1 MSSKTIDHINSLL
14 YRSASFTDPVAMR
27 NCSRDLPFVIMPIAD
42 DNRFWVLNQ
51 SGNIL
56 GHDHNHARDTDMV
69 HADELDLSSLVQE
82 ADGNYYLWD
91 TIPPDSMA
99 SAMAAY
105 RNLLGQVFKASH
117 QIMNGNRGTPR
128 KLCYGGARA

>member
-1 MSSKTIDHINSLL
+1 MSNKTIEHINSLL

-27 NCSRDLPFVIMPIAD
+27 NCSRDLPFVIMPIAGEEG
-42 DNRFWVLNQ
+42 FWVLNQ

-56 GHDHNHARDTDMV
+56 GQDHNHARDADMV

-91 TIPPDSMA
+91 SIPPDSMA
-99 SAMAAY
+99 SAMLAY
-105 RNLLGQVFKASH
+105 RNVLGQVFKASH
-117 QIMNGNRGTPR
+117 QIMNGNRGLP
-128 KLCYGGARA
+128 KRACIAG

>member
-1 MSSKTIDHINSLL
+1 MSSKTIEHINSLL

-42 DNRFWVLNQ
+42 DNNFWVLNQ

-56 GHDHNHARDTDMV
+56 GQDHNHARDADMV
-69 HADELDLSSLVQE
+69 HPDDVDLSSLRAE

-99 SAMAAY
+99 SAMLAY
-105 RNLLGQVFKASH
+105 RNVLGQVFKASRY
-117 QIMNGNRGTPR
+117 IMQGNRGVA
-128 KLCYGGARA
+128 KQSCIAG